1 VTPVPLEGEA
11 LQDRAKALNV
21 KGRTGMT
28 ADELRE
34 AVALEEA
41 KRGTATTAVDQTQ
54 RIGG

>member
-1 VTPVPLEGEA
+1 
-11 LQDRAKALNV
+11 LQDRAKALAI

-41 KRGTATTAVDQTQ
+41 KRGTATPATDETQ
-54 RIGG
+54 RMGA